1 VSSPFVFKFFWY
13 FYRLAFRAAEARTL
27 FANLQKVLIPSSQL
41 CKTVF
46 YGLAGFYLS
55 YCNKGFICLIHSTLN
70 NSLPIYHS
78 KPLLLFLHFCK
89 QPISRRSDPDCLGSS

>member
-1 VSSPFVFKFFWY
+1 MLSVLFIFFAPRPSR
-13 FYRLAFRAAEARTL
+13 FQI

-46 YGLAGFYLS
+46 YGLSGFYLS
-55 YCNKGFICLIHSTLN
+55 CCNKSSICQIHGTLN

-89 QPISRRSDPDCLGSS
+89 